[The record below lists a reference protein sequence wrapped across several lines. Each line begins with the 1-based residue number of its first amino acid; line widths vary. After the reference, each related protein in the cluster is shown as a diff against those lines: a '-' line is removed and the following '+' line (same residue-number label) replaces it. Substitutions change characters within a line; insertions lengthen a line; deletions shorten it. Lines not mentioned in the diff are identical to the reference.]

1 MSRSIQDKYTARHQ
15 FYLALAAVLIGAISG
30 SAALLLRSIT
40 RRVEQNADRLSHLAP
55 FEWLTY
61 GFPFLGIVLTVM
73 FIRFLRRGKRGDSL
87 PHIVTEATQGSG
99 NVDTENC
106 YSPMITSAFT
116 VGLGGSVGLEAPVAS
131 TGAGWG
137 SLLARVMGYSEH
149 DRVLLLAC
157 GAAAGITAI
166 FNSPLAGLF
175 FALEV
180 ILVEWSMLAFLPL
193 MVACGTAAVIASK
206 AGIQPLFYMSSHTTG
221 LGELLGFMVL
231 GMICALTG
239 FYTSRVVR
247 TVEQIPMRF
256 QWRPWTSAGIGGVL
270 LCVLIVLF
278 PSLYGEG
285 YDDVQG
291 LLEGNTSSFNSRLV
305 LSSSPSIVLLI
316 AASLIVKPIAAG
328 LTVGAGGNGGIFAPA
343 LYTGSTLGYL
353 FGMLWTQTTGYSTP
367 SATFMLAGMA
377 GVLAAILHAP
387 LTAIFLAVEIS
398 GQFTLLL
405 PLIIVTVISLL
416 LSKYIEPS
424 SLYSNEAGER
434 KRS

>member
-1 MSRSIQDKYTARHQ
+1 MSRSLQEEYHARHQ
-15 FYLALAAVLIGAISG
+15 FFLALAAALIGGVSG
-30 SAALLLRSIT
+30 SAALLLRGIT
-40 RRVEQNADRLSHLAP
+40 RRIEHGADHLPHLAP

-61 GFPFLGIVLTVM
+61 GFPLLGIVLTVLYV
-73 FIRFLRRGKRGDSL
+73 RFVRGGKRGDSL
-87 PHIVTEATQGSG
+87 PYITAEATKGSG

-106 YSPMITSAFT
+106 FSPMITSALT

-137 SLLARVMGYSEH
+137 SLLARLMGYS
-149 DRVLLLAC
+149 DRDCVLLLAC

-193 MVACGTAAVIASK
+193 MVACGMAAVIASK
-206 AGIQPLFYMSSHTTG
+206 AGIQPLFYMSTRAVG
-221 LGELLGFMVL
+221 LSELLGFLVL
-231 GMICALTG
+231 GVICALTG
-239 FYTSRVVR
+239 LYTTRVVR
-247 TVEQIPMRF
+247 TVEYFPSRF
-256 QWRPWTSAGIGGVL
+256 KWGPWTSVGIGGVL
-270 LCVLIVLF
+270 LCVLIVLL

-291 LLEGNTSSFNSRLV
+291 LLEGSTASFSSHLF
-305 LSSSPSIVLLI
+305 LSSPQSVILIIVM
-316 AASLIVKPIAAG
+316 SLILKPVAAG

-343 LYTGSTLGYL
+343 MFTGSTLGYL
-353 FGMLWTQTTGYSTP
+353 FGMLWNQTTGYTTP
-367 SATFMLAGMA
+367 SATFMLGGMA

-387 LTAIFLAVEIS
+387 LTAIFLAAEIS

-405 PLIIVTVISLL
+405 PLIIVTVVSLL
-416 LSKYIEPS
+416 LSKYIEPH
-424 SLYSNEAGER
+424 SLYSGEK